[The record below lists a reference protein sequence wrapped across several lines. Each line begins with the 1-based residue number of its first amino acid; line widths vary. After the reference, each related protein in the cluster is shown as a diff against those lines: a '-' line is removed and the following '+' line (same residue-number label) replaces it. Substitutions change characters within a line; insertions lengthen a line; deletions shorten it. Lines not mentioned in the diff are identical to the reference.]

1 MFVIVN
7 MSTGCIASKTPVRAR
22 QQGLRLDG
30 GLRCQLIIVYFR
42 NGNRAVMLSVQT
54 SVSIDWRC
62 VTALEATAFNIKH
75 HKANA
80 TDTQNCCLGAKF

>member
-1 MFVIVN
+1 
-7 MSTGCIASKTPVRAR
+7 MSTECIASKTPVRAR

-30 GLRCQLIIVYFR
+30 GLRCQLSERESRSF
-42 NGNRAVMLSVQT
+42 AVQT

-75 HKANA
+75 HRANA
-80 TDTQNCCLGAKF
+80 TDTQNCGLGAKF